1 MTTRTVPKHRIENR
15 NDSGPYGVAGPA
27 CAPNQL
33 GGPMQSAMNKF
44 DLTEYAPGCLLL
56 RCTGGLSWE
65 DRNLLA
71 ECVERRLATDN
82 RCYGLIV
89 DLEAVEF
96 INSAGL
102 GALFQLAQRLR
113 SQDRRLVLARAQ
125 PTFTRL
131 FQLAGLTRLAR
142 TADSFDDAA
151 RTLAQRDNDVEIT
164 METES
169 NGVVRR

>member
-1 MTTRTVPKHRIENR
+1 
-15 NDSGPYGVAGPA
+15 
-27 CAPNQL
+27 
-33 GGPMQSAMNKF
+33 MQSPATKF
-44 DLTEYAPGCLLL
+44 ELTEYAPGCLLM
-56 RCTGGLSWE
+56 RCSGGLSWE
-65 DRNLLA
+65 DRNQLA
-71 ECVERRLATDN
+71 ECVERRIAADTSC
-82 RCYGLIV
+82 RGLIV
-89 DLEAVEF
+89 DLETVEF

-113 SQDRRLVLARAQ
+113 SQGRRLILARAQ
-125 PTFTRL
+125 ATFTRL

-151 RTLAQRDNDVEIT
+151 RAMAQNDDVEIT